1 MVSIDDVQK
10 KLTAYFDDRLIGQP
24 ELVEGIVTNIKLRE
38 IYHNNL
44 AFAKETGIYIPP
56 LNMLV
61 RGKSGNGK
69 SHSINFICRSLGLP
83 FVSVNATD
91 FTSSGYVGA
100 SLSDIP
106 KMLIDEAERILKEND
121 QNKVGFDM
129 PPPTQ
134 DDKEIEEADN
144 RFKAIEKEL
153 IDLGVRMDKMGPKR
167 PAFAHSIR
175 LYEKGI
181 SYRIRLCFRN
191 KTPKKLYA
199 ELTEGKEFTD
209 KERTKINSLLN
220 KLSTPY
226 KPYSFKFDTSF
237 IDKFRLGGIKDSNP
251 GVKEYAQNKGIV
263 MIDEI
268 DKILMGKNG
277 QYNVGTHGIIR
288 EILAYL
294 SGSNIMC
301 GGDMFDTSNIIFICA
316 GAFDMV
322 DFKDIPT
329 ELLGRLPTRLT
340 VKDPTEDSLY
350 RMLTSQVVDP
360 WGMVKLILRNK
371 GCENFIIPNEVSK
384 HIAESVIND
393 EKIKPIGVRRLTA
406 VISEI
411 AKIYYLMDEIDK
423 EITLSEF
430 VADKA
435 LKTIRDGLLESV

>member
-44 AFAKETGIYIPP
+44 AFAKEAGIYIPP

-106 KMLIDEAERILKEND
+106 KMLIDEAERILKENN
-121 QNKVGFDM
+121 QNKVGFDT
-129 PPPTQ
+129 PTPAR
-134 DDKEIEEADN
+134 DDKDIEEADN
-144 RFKAIEKEL
+144 HFKVIEKEL
-153 IDLGVRMDKMGPKR
+153 VDLGVRVDKLGPKR

-175 LYEKGI
+175 QYEKANAHK
-181 SYRIRLCFRN
+181 IRLCFRN
-191 KTPKKLYA
+191 KMPKKLYA
-199 ELTEGKEFTD
+199 ELTEGKDFTG
-209 KERTKINSLLN
+209 KEKTKINSLLN
-220 KLSTPY
+220 KLCLPH
-226 KPYSFKFDTSF
+226 KPYVFKFDTSF
-237 IDKFRLGGIKDSNP
+237 IDKFKLGKIKDSDP
-251 GVKEYAQNKGIV
+251 EAKEYAQNKGIV

-301 GGDMFDTSNIIFICA
+301 GGDMFDTSNVIFICA

-384 HIAESVIND
+384 HIAESVISD

-411 AKIYYLMDEIDK
+411 AKIYYLMEELNK
-423 EITLSEF
+423 ETTLSIF

>member
-1 MVSIDDVQK
+1 
-10 KLTAYFDDRLIGQP
+10 
-24 ELVEGIVTNIKLRE
+24 
-38 IYHNNL
+38 
-44 AFAKETGIYIPP
+44 
-56 LNMLV
+56 MLV

-121 QNKVGFDM
+121 QNKVGFDT
-129 PPPTQ
+129 PTPAR
-134 DDKEIEEADN
+134 DDKDIEEADN
-144 RFKAIEKEL
+144 HFKAIEKEL
-153 IDLGVRMDKMGPKR
+153 VDLGIRVDKLGPKR

-175 LYEKGI
+175 LYEKANAHK
-181 SYRIRLCFRN
+181 IRVCFRN
-191 KTPKKLYA
+191 KMPKKLYA
-199 ELTEGKEFTD
+199 ELTEGKDFTG
-209 KERTKINSLLN
+209 KEKTKINSLLN
-220 KLSTPY
+220 KLCLPH
-226 KPYSFKFDTSF
+226 KPYVFKFDTSF
-237 IDKFRLGGIKDSNP
+237 IDKFKLGKTRDSDP
-251 GVKEYAQNKGIV
+251 EAKEYAQNKGIV

-371 GCENFIIPNEVSK
+371 GCENFIISDEISR
-384 HIAESVIND
+384 HIAKRVIED
-393 EKIKPIGVRRLTA
+393 EKIKPIGVRRLMA

-411 AKIYYLMDEIDK
+411 AKIYYLMEEIDK

>member
-10 KLTAYFDDRLIGQP
+10 KLTTYFDDRLIGQP
-24 ELVEGIVTNIKLRE
+24 ELVEGIITNIKLRE

-44 AFAKETGIYIPP
+44 AFAKEAGIYIPP

-106 KMLIDEAERILKEND
+106 KMLIEESERILKEKNS
-121 QNKVGFDM
+121 
-129 PPPTQ
+129 P
-134 DDKEIEEADN
+134 KELKIVDAVSGNEDENTAADN
-144 RFKAIEKEL
+144 HYKAIEKEL
-153 IDLGVRMDKMGPKR
+153 MGLGVHMDKMGPKK
-167 PAFAHSIR
+167 PTSPHMIR
-175 LYEKGI
+175 VYEKG
-181 SYRIRLCFRN
+181 SSNKIRLCFKN
-191 KTPKKLYA
+191 KVPKKLYS
-199 ELTEGKEFTD
+199 ELTGNKEYSAKD
-209 KERTKINSLLN
+209 VTKINSLLN
-220 KLSTPY
+220 KLSRPF
-226 KPYSFKFDTSF
+226 KPFVFKFDTSNYLG
-237 IDKFRLGGIKDSNP
+237 KLGLLGGETNP
-251 GVKEYAQNKGIV
+251 EAQKYAETKGIV

-268 DKILMGKNG
+268 DKILMGKDG
-277 QYNVGTHGIIR
+277 QYNIGTHGIIR

-294 SGSNIMC
+294 SGSDIMMKN
-301 GGDMFDTSNIIFICA
+301 GTFNTSDVIFICA

-329 ELLGRLPTRLT
+329 ELLGRLPTRLA

-350 RMLTSQVVDP
+350 RMLTSEVVDL
-360 WGMVKLILRNK
+360 WGMVKLILKNK
-371 GCENFIIPNEVSK
+371 GCENFIIPKEISG
-384 HIAESVIND
+384 HIAKGVISD
-393 EKIKPIGVRRLTA
+393 EKVKPIGVRRLTA
-406 VISEI
+406 VVSEI
-411 AKIYYLMDEIDK
+411 AKIYYLMEEIDK

>member
-24 ELVEGIVTNIKLRE
+24 ELVEGIITNIKLRE

-44 AFAKETGIYIPP
+44 AFAKEAGIYIPP

-106 KMLIDEAERILKEND
+106 RMLIEESERILKEKNSSKALKTIEAASGND
-121 QNKVGFDM
+121 
-129 PPPTQ
+129 
-134 DDKEIEEADN
+134 EENTAADN
-144 RFKAIEKEL
+144 HFKGIEKEL
-153 IDLGVRMDKMGPKR
+153 MGLGIHIDKMGPHK
-167 PAFAHSIR
+167 PTSPHVMR
-175 LYEKGI
+175 LYEKG
-181 SYRIRLCFRN
+181 SAVKFRLCVKN
-191 KTPKKLYA
+191 KTPKKLYS
-199 ELTEGKEFTD
+199 ELTGD
-209 KERTKINSLLN
+209 KEIPIKDIPKINRLFN
-220 KLSTPY
+220 KLSQPF
-226 KPYSFKFDTSF
+226 KPYVFNFDSSGYLR
-237 IDKFRLGGIKDSNP
+237 KLGLLDGNNDPEAQK
-251 GVKEYAQNKGIV
+251 YAETKGIV

-268 DKILMGKNG
+268 DKILMGKDG
-277 QYNVGTHGIIR
+277 QYNIGTHGIIR

-294 SGSNIMC
+294 SGSDIM
-301 GGDMFDTSNIIFICA
+301 MKNATFNTSDVIFICA

-329 ELLGRLPTRLT
+329 ELLGRLPTRLA

-350 RMLTSQVVDP
+350 RMLTSEVVDL
-360 WGMVKLILRNK
+360 WGMVKLILKNK
-371 GCENFIIPNEVSK
+371 GCENFIIPKEISS
-384 HIAESVIND
+384 HIAKGVIAD
-393 EKIKPIGVRRLTA
+393 EKVKPIGVRRLTA
-406 VISEI
+406 VVSEI
-411 AKIYYLMDEIDK
+411 AKIYYLTEELGK
-423 EITLSEF
+423 ETTLSVF